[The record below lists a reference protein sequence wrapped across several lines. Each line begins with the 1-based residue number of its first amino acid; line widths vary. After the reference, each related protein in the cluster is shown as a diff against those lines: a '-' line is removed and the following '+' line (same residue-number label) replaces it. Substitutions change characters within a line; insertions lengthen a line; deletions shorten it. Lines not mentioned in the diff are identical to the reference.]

1 MQQEFY
7 MRLLK
12 MSPIGKTLVFYF
24 YAKYFDGYRD
34 LNSLNKSQYVD
45 LMILMKRAL
54 QIRGDIYLPQLISGF
69 INGRINARSIH
80 NAKLLEKIQ
89 TSEAFEKLVS
99 DKYSALKGMGKS
111 DIIINLLSA
120 LINTE
125 FLYCDYD
132 VQEKLGKPIEI
143 NFDALCQEFL
153 NFVNQI

>member
-1 MQQEFY
+1 MFTDSSVTYDGLGTLQDRFAIRPLNTTNYEFGLPQEF
-7 MRLLK
+7 MCDPETGEPAI
-12 MSPIGKTLVFYF
+12 MNE
-24 YAKYFDGYRD
+24 DGTVTTVSTIFRVK
-34 LNSLNKSQYVD
+34 NFIESFSN
-45 LMILMKRAL
+45 
-54 QIRGDIYLPQLISGF
+54 DIMLY
-69 INGRINARSIH
+69 
-80 NAKLLEKIQ
+80 
-89 TSEAFEKLVS
+89 
-99 DKYSALKGMGKS
+99 GMGKS